1 MIDLMNDKKI
11 LFVIRYG
18 SYNYNLNTANSDI
31 DWRGFSNRVG
41 CKEVDCFKTKNNDIC
56 INNTMYLYKALTEMI
71 PKFIELLFGDTMI
84 FLNEIVEEI
93 VNELIS
99 IRNDIV
105 IMDLPYMYQS
115 YLKDYYFHKKMISDN
130 KYPHRKIGYTIHSFR
145 VLDILDRFAST
156 NFEDYLYAIRYS
168 DNDDTRKLI
177 IDTKLSKI
185 PISILEEQIGIKY
198 KRVLELESK
207 FENINLHTN
216 NNLKRIIAEIN
227 NKGVMQ
233 YGNLSR

>member
-71 PKFIELLFGDTMI
+71 PKFIELLFSDTMM

-130 KYPHRKIGYTIHSFR
+130 KYPYRKIGYTIHSFR

-156 NFEDYLYAIRYS
+156 NFEDYLYAIKYS
-168 DNDDTRKLI
+168 DNDDNRKLI
-177 IDTKLSKI
+177 IDTKLNKV
-185 PISILEEQIGIKY
+185 PISILEEQIDIKY
-198 KRVLELESK
+198 EKVLKLESK
-207 FENINLHTN
+207 FKNIDMSTN
-216 NNLKRIIAEIN
+216 RDLRIIVEN
-227 NKGVMQ
+227 VNSKGV
-233 YGNLSR
+233 S

>member
-71 PKFIELLFGDTMI
+71 PKFIELLFSDTMI

-130 KYPHRKIGYTIHSFR
+130 KYPYRKIGYTIHSFR

-156 NFEDYLYAIRYS
+156 NFEDYLYAIKYS
-168 DNDDTRKLI
+168 DNDDNRKLI
-177 IDTKLSKI
+177 IDTKLNKV
-185 PISILEEQIGIKY
+185 PISILEEQIDIKY
-198 KRVLELESK
+198 EKVLKLESK
-207 FENINLHTN
+207 FKNIDMSTN
-216 NNLKRIIAEIN
+216 RDLRIIVEN
-227 NKGVMQ
+227 VNSKGV
-233 YGNLSR
+233 S

>member
-1 MIDLMNDKKI
+1 MINIMNDEKI
-11 LFVIRYG
+11 LFMIRYG
-18 SYNYNLNTANSDI
+18 SYNYNIDTVNSDI
-31 DWRGFSNRVG
+31 DWRGFSNNIG
-41 CKEVDCFKTKNNDIC
+41 YKEVNNFGIENNDIC

-71 PKFIELLFGDTMI
+71 PKFIELLFSDTMM

-130 KYPHRKIGYTIHSFR
+130 KYPYRKIGYTIHSFR

-156 NFEDYLYAIRYS
+156 NFEDYLYAIKYS
-168 DNDDTRKLI
+168 DNDDNRKLI
-177 IDTKLSKI
+177 IDTKLNKV
-185 PISILEEQIGIKY
+185 PISILEEQIDIKY
-198 KRVLELESK
+198 EKVLKLESK
-207 FENINLHTN
+207 FKNIDMSTN
-216 NNLKRIIAEIN
+216 RDLRIIVEN
-227 NKGVMQ
+227 VNSKGV
-233 YGNLSR
+233 S

>member
-1 MIDLMNDKKI
+1 M
-11 LFVIRYG
+11 IRYG
-18 SYNYNLNTANSDI
+18 SYNYNIDTVNSDI
-31 DWRGFSNRVG
+31 DWRGFSNNIG
-41 CKEVDCFKTKNNDIC
+41 YKEVNNFGIENNDIC

-71 PKFIELLFGDTMI
+71 PKFIELLFSDTMM

-130 KYPHRKIGYTIHSFR
+130 KYPYRKIGYTIHSFR

-156 NFEDYLYAIRYS
+156 NFEDYLYAIKYS
-168 DNDDTRKLI
+168 DNDDNRKLI
-177 IDTKLSKI
+177 IDTKLNKV
-185 PISILEEQIGIKY
+185 PISILEEQIDIKY
-198 KRVLELESK
+198 EKVLKLESK
-207 FENINLHTN
+207 FKNIDMSTN
-216 NNLKRIIAEIN
+216 RDLRIIVEN
-227 NKGVMQ
+227 VNSKGV
-233 YGNLSR
+233 S